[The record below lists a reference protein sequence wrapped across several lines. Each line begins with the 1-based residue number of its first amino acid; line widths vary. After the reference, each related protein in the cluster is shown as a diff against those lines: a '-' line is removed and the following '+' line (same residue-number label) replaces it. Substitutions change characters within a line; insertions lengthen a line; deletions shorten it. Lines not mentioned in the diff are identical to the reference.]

1 MPKIPP
7 ARQKNLSTRPKAPLH
22 RLPPLEGRGIAY
34 GLFGVEFELRKD
46 SWEWQSIEGETAIA
60 CLETYFGAVPD
71 PRAPNAT
78 HRLGDL
84 IVMMI
89 AASLCGASNATEFA
103 LFARERKQALS
114 RLIDYD
120 VAPSH
125 DTFSRLLRVL
135 DPAAFGRAFAAFA
148 AGFARARRDLPEV
161 VSLDGK
167 ALRRAYE
174 KGLAASP
181 PLTVSAFATETRL
194 CLAAASPGEG
204 ENEIEAALK
213 VIELIDLTGRL
224 ITADALHCH
233 KRMADTVTERGGHYL
248 LALKGNRRHWLAS
261 ANRQLADA
269 KPAVVERTETSH
281 GRKEWRRAEVVAASQ
296 PLMAGHQAFIRITS
310 RRDQAKPL
318 TRLYMASTLMSPQ
331 QALDRT
337 RAHWQVENGLHWM
350 LDVHLH
356 EDLSR
361 ARKDNAPANT
371 ALLNR
376 LARNILQA
384 ADADKVPISH
394 RIKKCAWND
403 DYLIQALSHMR

>member
-1 MPKIPP
+1 
-7 ARQKNLSTRPKAPLH
+7 
-22 RLPPLEGRGIAY
+22 
-34 GLFGVEFELRKD
+34 
-46 SWEWQSIEGETAIA
+46 
-60 CLETYFGAVPD
+60 VPD

-103 LFARERKQALS
+103 LFAQERKQALS

-125 DTFSRLLRVL
+125 DTFSRLLRL
-135 DPAAFGRAFAAFA
+135 IDPEPFGRAFAAFA
-148 AGFARARRDLPEV
+148 AGFARARQDLPEV

-167 ALRRAYE
+167 ALRRAYG

-181 PLTVSAFATETRL
+181 PLTVSAFAAETRL
-194 CLAAASPGEG
+194 CLAAASPKAGQ
-204 ENEIEAALK
+204 NEVETALQ

-233 KRMADTVTERGGHYL
+233 TRMAEAITERGGDYL

-261 ANRQLADA
+261 ANRRLADVT
-269 KPAVVERTETSH
+269 PAVAERTEISH
-281 GRKEWRRAEVVAASQ
+281 GRSEWRQAEVVATDE
-296 PLMAGHQAFIRITS
+296 PLMPGHQAFIRINSS
-310 RRDQAKPL
+310 RDKAKPL
-318 TRLYMASTLMSPQ
+318 TRLFMASTRLTPQ
-331 QALDRT
+331 QALDLT
-337 RAHWQVENGLHWM
+337 RAHWLIENGLHWM
-350 LDVHLH
+350 LDVLLD

-376 LARNILQA
+376 IARNILQA
-384 ADADKVPISH
+384 ADTDKVPISH

-403 DYLIQALSHMR
+403 DYLLNAITHMR